1 MALNTIVRE
10 KINILTKKLGLS
22 AFESKAY
29 SCFFI
34 KARRLTAKEVSRYTG
49 IPLGRIYDV
58 MSSLESKGLIR
69 ADRLSNPIRYIL
81 NNPKQNLTILLNR
94 KKESMLRELQEDES
108 LIEELSMYYDVV
120 LSNDNNDDN
129 KNEYAEWHIY
139 DVTYATSFYDNIL
152 PAMLR
157 CSSREVIIVGNNL
170 IGTLSPNFLKEVI
183 RGINRGVR
191 FMGVTSLDS
200 VKTFLALSNDEMLEK
215 KSSIVKIIQ
224 ACNGSNMVE
233 IKVSTNLNVTPFGI
247 FDRERVGFAIPSP
260 LTGEYIVMID
270 TNKHSVVDE
279 FYTIFNNIWKTSEYL
294 DLSALL

>member
-10 KINILTKKLGLS
+10 KINMLTKKLGLS

-34 KARRLTAKEVSRYTG
+34 KARCLTAKEVSRYTG
-49 IPLGRIYDV
+49 IPLGRVYDV

-81 NNPKQNLTILLNR
+81 NNPKQSLTILLNR
-94 KKESMLRELQEDES
+94 KRENILKELEENES
-108 LIEELSMYYDVV
+108 IIEELSMYYDVE
-120 LSNDNNDDN
+120 LSNNNDDE
-129 KNEYAEWHIY
+129 NEHAEWHIY
-139 DVTYATSFYDNIL
+139 DVTYTTSFYDSIL
-152 PAMLR
+152 PAMIR
-157 CSSREVIIVGNNL
+157 CSSKEVIIVGNNL
-170 IGTLSPNFLKEVI
+170 IGTLSSNFLKEVI
-183 RGINRGVR
+183 RGINRNVR
-191 FMGVTSLDS
+191 FMGVTSIDS
-200 VKTFLALSNDEMLEK
+200 VKKFLALSNDEMLEK
-215 KSSIVKIIQ
+215 KSSIVKILQ

-247 FDRERVGFAIPSP
+247 FDRKRVGFAIPSP

-279 FYTIFNNIWKTSEYL
+279 FYIIFENIWKTSEYL
-294 DLSALL
+294 DLSAFL